1 VTLADAMTTATA
13 HSCDM
18 YWDAAQSQW
27 VIAPIS
33 YDADSCALSNA
44 QLLALSREE
53 FIRDYI
59 PERV

>member
-1 VTLADAMTTATA
+1 MTLAQAMTTATA

-18 YWDAAQSQW
+18 HWDAASSQW

-33 YDADSCALSNA
+33 YDGDSCALSNA
-44 QLLALSREE
+44 QLLALTPEE

-59 PERV
+59 PERP

>member
-1 VTLADAMTTATA
+1 MTLADAMITATA

-18 YWDAAQSQW
+18 YWDAARSQW

-44 QLLALSREE
+44 ELLALTPEA
-53 FIRDYI
+53 FVRDYI
-59 PERV
+59 PERG